1 MPYSQFTTLESS
13 VQQFGL
19 TVSESTHAL
28 VHYTPVTPSPLL
40 QAVLDRELAWAIA
53 VGTEKA
59 RSEALILPVLLE
71 VREQLDR
78 QISVFSGREF
88 NVDASQGLNGYCDFL
103 ISKATQQTVIT
114 APATVVVEA
123 KKGDLSLGLGQC
135 AAEMVAIQMFNQ
147 QRDCPLLVVFGAVSS
162 GTLWQFLMLQQQNL
176 TIDLTEYA
184 LPPVET
190 TLGMLMGMVEGSS
203 PELAI
208 K

>member
-19 TVSESTHAL
+19 TVSEVAYPLIS
-28 VHYTPVTPSPLL
+28 YTPIEASPFLE
-40 QAVLDRELAWAIA
+40 AVLDRALAWAIA

-59 RSEALILPVLLE
+59 RSEALILQLLLE

-78 QISVFSGREF
+78 QVSVFSGREF
-88 NVDASQGLNGYCDFL
+88 NVDVSQGLNGYCDFL
-103 ISKATQQTVIT
+103 ISRATQQTVIT

-135 AAEMVAIQMFNQ
+135 AAEMVAAQQFNQ
-147 QRDCPLLVVFGAVSS
+147 QRDRPLPAIHGAVSS
-162 GTLWQFLMLQQQNL
+162 GTLWQFLMLQGQNL

-184 LPPVET
+184 LPPVDT
-190 TLGMLMGMVEGSS
+190 VLGLLVAMAEG
-203 PELAI
+203 
-208 K
+208 KNQ